1 MAESPD
7 PWRAVVDVAGA
18 ADAERAAHPELAA
31 RLAAAG
37 SRFGSA
43 RHDVRGLLDDV
54 DRRAVIDVDAPVD
67 AARPV
72 VPQLKWSVRKAVAFV
87 ARHLAQQTTAVVS
100 GLSAAVRLL
109 DERVGRLEVHGL
121 DAVVAGAPDVR
132 PALVDALGALEAGA
146 SGVRRDVGSTV
157 ELATLPAG
165 DAGLVVAYRLLDVG
179 PLPSRLAALDQL
191 VRGVA
196 AGGRLAVVSAAP
208 DAWAELADPV
218 TRDLGEPGPV
228 HAETWAHL
236 LEARG
241 GSDVEVHRGDGA
253 FVVAARW

>member
-7 PWRAVVDVAGA
+7 PWRAVVEVAGA
-18 ADAERAAHPELAA
+18 AEAERAEHPELAA

-109 DERVGRLEVHGL
+109 DERVGRLEVDGL
-121 DAVVAGAPDVR
+121 DAVVSGAPDVR
-132 PALVDALGALEAGA
+132 AALAGPLGTLEARAG
-146 SGVRRDVGSTV
+146 GVRRDVGSGV
-157 ELATLPAG
+157 ELATLPTG

-196 AGGRLAVVSAAP
+196 AGGWLAVVSVEP
-208 DAWAELADPV
+208 GAWADLADPV
-218 TRDLGEPGPV
+218 TRDLAVPGPM

-236 LEARG
+236 LGERG
-241 GSDVEVHRGDGA
+241 GRDVEVHHGDGA

>member
-1 MAESPD
+1 M
-7 PWRAVVDVAGA
+7 
-18 ADAERAAHPELAA
+18 
-31 RLAAAG
+31 
-37 SRFGSA
+37 
-43 RHDVRGLLDDV
+43 
-54 DRRAVIDVDAPVD
+54 
-67 AARPV
+67 

-109 DERVGRLEVHGL
+109 DERVGRLEVDGL
-121 DAVVAGAPDVR
+121 DAVVSGAPDVR
-132 PALVDALGALEAGA
+132 DTVDEPLRALEARA
-146 SGVRRDVGSTV
+146 ADVRRDVGSAV
-157 ELATLPAG
+157 ELATLPAA

-196 AGGRLAVVSAAP
+196 AGGWLAGVSVAP
-208 DAWAELADPV
+208 DAWVDVADPV

-236 LEARG
+236 LGERG
-241 GSDVEVHRGDGA
+241 GADVEVHRARGA
-253 FVVAARW
+253 CVVAARW